1 MAVIVK
7 GVTVSDFPY
16 IEETPELFSEVPLSF
31 TKPNHP
37 EPDPTPL

>member
-16 IEETPELFSEVPLSF
+16 IEETPELFPEVPRSF